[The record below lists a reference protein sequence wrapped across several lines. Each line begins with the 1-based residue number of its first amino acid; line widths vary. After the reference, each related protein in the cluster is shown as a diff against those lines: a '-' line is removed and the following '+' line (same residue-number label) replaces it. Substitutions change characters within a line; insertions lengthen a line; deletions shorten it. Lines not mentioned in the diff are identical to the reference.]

1 MSDGAISI
9 KLAPSYQMQGVQQRV
24 DTYQR
29 NENTIENERFY
40 PDLSIADVRNEL
52 RIDGTVTTARLK
64 DALIEAM
71 ASINAELKPLKI
83 AYPEATELRQTDN
96 REING
101 ENVAEY
107 RYKRAVKSLALANLY
122 ERYAG
127 YDTTNDGE
135 RKMEMLQESIDQL
148 RRDARFAVSDLLA
161 IHRINVELI

>member
-9 KLAPSYQMQGVQQRV
+9 KLAQNYQMQGVQQRV
-24 DTYQR
+24 ETYPPEDDIIT
-29 NENTIENERFY
+29 NEPFF
-40 PDLSIADVRNEL
+40 PSLSIVTVRNEL

-71 ASINAELKPLKI
+71 ASINAELKPLKT
-83 AYPEATELRQTDN
+83 AYPEATALNQTDAQA
-96 REING
+96 ING
-101 ENVAEY
+101 ENIAEY

-122 ERYAG
+122 ERYAS

-135 RKMEMLQESIDQL
+135 RKTEMLQDSINQL

-161 IHRINVELI
+161 THRINVELI